1 MVFSF
6 FKKPPPEK
14 MVAKPAAAPPR
25 PKSGEAPFPDSRPLP
40 EADARTPAAPAPG
53 GNQEAPRELES
64 LDFTS
69 SSQFSD
75 LSETPGDIHVET
87 DIDPIQADVEQAA
100 ILYANAQDDVARAML
115 ENAVHANPFGPGERL
130 WLMLFDLYR
139 LTNQRTPFDALSLEY
154 ARAFERSP
162 PAWRN
167 SHTAKPAA
175 KAVVAVPAGTMLFKG
190 ELTGDNDSAFA
201 ALDQS
206 IDKNPKLRVEL
217 TKVTA
222 VDDLGAERLLG
233 VLCAARKKKVDIEL
247 VGRDALAAL
256 LEARIE
262 TGRREESGCW
272 LLLIEL
278 YQLMGKQEAFEDMAI
293 NYAVTFEMSPPSWEP
308 KRVAAAEPKP
318 VLALAA
324 RAPEEE
330 ALAYAPKGDLK
341 AERFANLQGFAEKQE
356 VLILDFSAVTRID
369 FVSAGTLVN
378 LLTTVKRQGKRIVVR
393 HPNRLVAELLG
404 VVGLAAVA
412 DIEFAKS

>member
-25 PKSGEAPFPDSRPLP
+25 PKSEDAPFTDSRPP
-40 EADARTPAAPAPG
+40 AGGASQPPPGTGGEAT
-53 GNQEAPRELES
+53 PRELES

-69 SSQFSD
+69 PSQFSD

-100 ILYANAQDDVARAML
+100 ILYANAQDDAARAML

-139 LTNQRTPFDALSLEY
+139 LTGQRAPFDALSLEY
-154 ARAFERSP
+154 ARAFEKSP
-162 PAWRN
+162 PPWQNAN
-167 SHTAKPAA
+167 GSKPAA
-175 KAVVAVPAGTMLFKG
+175 KAPAAPAPAGTVLFKG
-190 ELTGDNDSAFA
+190 ELTGDNDAAFA
-201 ALDQS
+201 ALDQA
-206 IDKNPKLRVEL
+206 IAKNPKLRVEL
-217 TKVTA
+217 TKVQA

-233 VLCAARKKKVDIEL
+233 VLTAARKKKADIEL

-256 LEARIE
+256 LESRIE

-272 LLLIEL
+272 LLLLEL
-278 YQLMGKQEAFEDMAI
+278 YQLMGRQDAFEEMAI

-324 RAPEEE
+324 AEAPQE
-330 ALAYAPKGDLK
+330 AKAYMPKGNLK
-341 AERFANLQGFAEKQE
+341 NERFGDLQGFAEKQE
-356 VLILDFSAVTRID
+356 ALVLDFSAVTRID

-378 LLTTVKRQGKRIVVR
+378 LLTAVKRQGKRILIR
-393 HPNRLVAELLG
+393 HPNRLVSELLG
-404 VVGLAAVA
+404 VVGVAAVA
-412 DIEFAKS
+412 DFEFAKN